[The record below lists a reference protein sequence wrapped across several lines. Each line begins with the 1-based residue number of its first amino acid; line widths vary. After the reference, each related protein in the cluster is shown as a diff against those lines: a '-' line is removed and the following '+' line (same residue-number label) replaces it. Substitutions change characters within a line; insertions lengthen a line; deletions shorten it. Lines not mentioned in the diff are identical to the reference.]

1 MKVDPARRVMYGVC
15 MMRRTNIYLDD
26 RQHRLLRVLADAR
39 GEPVAAL
46 VREAVDAWLQSQGV
60 KELGEED
67 WRRRFE
73 ALLER
78 RRKIWSELDI
88 SEEELER
95 DVSAAVREVREARA
109 AARRR

>member
-1 MKVDPARRVMYGVC
+1 VYGVC

-26 RQHRLLRVLADAR
+26 RQHRLLRVLGDAR

-78 RRKIWSELDI
+78 RRKIWSEIDV